1 MKNYALLLALSAA
14 AVLCSCHAG
23 RVRIEGRIVGAD
35 RNEVYLERVTP
46 LAQTVIDSA
55 AMDANGNYRFDVR
68 GVGASPMLYNLICDG
83 DRIPLF
89 LSGGD
94 RLTVNSVGSVVRNYT
109 VEGSEE
115 SELLRRFYQPFVTG
129 MQRLDSIVSSGARM
143 APDAS
148 RRSLVGRSYTQEYRR
163 IKREQFRF
171 IIENKSSLAAV
182 YALYQRLPGDRYLF
196 NLQSDA
202 IYYRTVADAVGE
214 RYPESPYLTA
224 LTSEMAR
231 LNARLNLTASITEQ
245 GYPDLE
251 LPDMYGRVVRLSSL
265 GDKVILVDFWS
276 AELGNSNAL
285 NADLKAVYERFH
297 DRGFEVYQVA
307 ADRSK
312 PAWIAA
318 VQEQALP
325 WISVCDFR
333 GAASPAMGLYNVQQL
348 PTNFLIDRSG
358 TIVERDLYGDRLE
371 KRLAEL
377 L

>member
-1 MKNYALLLALSAA
+1 MKHYALLFALAAA
-14 AVLCSCHAG
+14 AVLCSCHTG

-35 RNEVYLERVTP
+35 DRRVYLERVTP

-55 AMDANGNYRFDVR
+55 AMDQGGNYRFDVR
-68 GVGASPMLYNLICDG
+68 CVETSPMLYNLVCDG
-83 DRIPLF
+83 ERIPLF
-89 LSGGD
+89 LGGGD

-109 VEGSEE
+109 VQGSEE
-115 SELLRRFYQPFVTG
+115 SELLRRFYQPFIAG
-129 MQRLDSIVSSGARM
+129 MQQLDSIAGSPLREASEAAQRSTLAR
-143 APDAS
+143 A
-148 RRSLVGRSYTQEYRR
+148 YTKAYHR

-182 YALYQRLPGDRYLF
+182 YALYQRLPGDCYLF

-214 RYPESPYLTA
+214 RYPESPYLAA
-224 LTSEMAR
+224 LTSEIAR
-231 LNARLNLTASITEQ
+231 LDARLNLSASITST

-251 LPDMYGRVVRLSSL
+251 LPDMYGRPVRLSSL
-265 GDKVILVDFWS
+265 EGKVVLVDFWS

-285 NADLKAVYERFH
+285 NADLKMLYERFR
-297 DRGFEVYQVA
+297 DRGFEVYQVG
-307 ADRSK
+307 ADHSK
-312 PAWIAA
+312 TLWITS
-318 VQEQALP
+318 VQEQKLP

-358 TIVERDLYGDRLE
+358 MIVERDLYGDRLE
-371 KRLAEL
+371 KRLEEL